1 MTSATVKDNLAAANL
16 SLLGGIGDVKV
27 YQGSAG
33 SFTEITNSL
42 PAGAIKYEG
51 GVLTVTLPEVADLD
65 VGNDEA
71 MYKISFKAL
80 VDADYLFNQAS
91 QEGNENKAKV
101 SNEVTLT
108 ADGVD
113 VTDVEEISFDNKL
126 ASKKGKAST
135 TKYEAEYEI
144 ILNQAQNTMNPGN
157 VLKDKLPEGMI
168 LDENSVKLLKL
179 TLPDK
184 GTIPTTGGSELT
196 EGTGNDYKLTYD
208 ETTNIMK
215 VELLS
220 NLARQSCLRLKYTTK
235 LLVEPDTVD
244 AGFKNDF
251 ELEGYSSTG
260 KMKSSATLEKNSW
273 QGVNVSNLYRIVVKK
288 QDKDT
293 EIGLA
298 GATITL
304 YDGNKKIASTVT
316 KADGYAIFILSE
328 ADKNK
333 TFTVE
338 ETVAPDGYNLD
349 SPNRQ
354 NVKPQKGPTSVL
366 KSQYAVVFNNTKL
379 GNDTTTT
386 PSPRTTDNTNDPDT
400 KYDIEVIGKHN
411 DIDVLDVNSL
421 PEGCTF
427 KDYDDDYKWV
437 IAPDGDVLGLVLGN
451 LVDTGDSNGMVWVY
465 AGICLI
471 SLLTI
476 MVIMI
481 NKKRKAH
488 IRDLK

>member
-144 ILNQAQNTMNPGN
+144 ILNQAQNTMNPGT

-179 TLPDK
+179 TLPLNQ
-184 GTIPTTGGSELT
+184 E
-196 EGTGNDYKLTYD
+196 
-208 ETTNIMK
+208 
-215 VELLS
+215 
-220 NLARQSCLRLKYTTK
+220 
-235 LLVEPDTVD
+235 
-244 AGFKNDF
+244 F
-251 ELEGYSSTG
+251 E
-260 KMKSSATLEKNSW
+260 
-273 QGVNVSNLYRIVVKK
+273 
-288 QDKDT
+288 
-293 EIGLA
+293 
-298 GATITL
+298 
-304 YDGNKKIASTVT
+304 
-316 KADGYAIFILSE
+316 
-328 ADKNK
+328 
-333 TFTVE
+333 
-338 ETVAPDGYNLD
+338 
-349 SPNRQ
+349 
-354 NVKPQKGPTSVL
+354 
-366 KSQYAVVFNNTKL
+366 
-379 GNDTTTT
+379 
-386 PSPRTTDNTNDPDT
+386 
-400 KYDIEVIGKHN
+400 
-411 DIDVLDVNSL
+411 
-421 PEGCTF
+421 
-427 KDYDDDYKWV
+427 
-437 IAPDGDVLGLVLGN
+437 
-451 LVDTGDSNGMVWVY
+451 
-465 AGICLI
+465 
-471 SLLTI
+471 
-476 MVIMI
+476 
-481 NKKRKAH
+481 
-488 IRDLK
+488 